1 MLRVLNEN
9 RFPLS
14 LVAGVVAGFYSYLR
28 KDPRVIVT
36 SPPRSWKGEISSPL
50 SSHEAR
56 LVLNTS
62 RFSTDAEV
70 TKNYRSLLAKA
81 HPDRGGS
88 KYIAAIIGE
97 AHEKL
102 RNRC

>member
-1 MLRVLNEN
+1 MLHILNEN

-14 LVAGVVAGFYSYLR
+14 LAAGVAVGLYSYLR
-28 KDPRVIVT
+28 KDPKVIVT

-50 SSHEAR
+50 SSREAR

-70 TKNYRSLLAKA
+70 TKNYRSLLAKT

-88 KYIAAIIGE
+88 KYIASIIGE
-97 AHEKL
+97 AHAKL